1 MSKMT
6 KPKPCVAREPL
17 LHGSRPCSRPR
28 EPSSD
33 LCDEHQKILGRHQL
47 IDGTLY
53 VERPDEEGE
62 ERKTEAPEGSY
73 LFEMFGGEAPH
84 HFTLLIKNRKMVAE
98 LIGQA
103 ANWLAEDEDEDDR
116 EAFVWSSVGKME
128 VER

>member
-53 VERPDEEGE
+53 VERPDEED
-62 ERKTEAPEGSY
+62 EGGDY
-73 LFEMFGGEAPH
+73 VFESFDGRVCDDSLTVKVENRQA
-84 HFTLLIKNRKMVAE
+84 LADLIRR
-98 LIGQA
+98 A
-103 ANWLAEDEDEDDR
+103 AQCLADGKPL
-116 EAFVWSSVGKME
+116 VWSALGKMDKE
-128 VER
+128 KSE